1 MKKIGKKGF
10 MLTETLIVSTM
21 LVTVL
26 LILYVQFKNVTRSF
40 YASFTY
46 NTVGSSY
53 NLYNA
58 KLYIEQSN
66 YSLIVEKLKTND
78 YVDLTECPGTY
89 FTNTDYC
96 ETLFTKLG
104 ITKIIMTNENLY
116 SLIND
121 NDFDSDFNDFL
132 NSIDYETTDG
142 YRLIGTF
149 KDGTYASIRIL
160 NGDEF
165 NFVISNACAATKE
178 VAYKISHIVIPESS
192 ATEGFNLAE
201 DTIGKLACGSN
212 ISVTSY
218 AITSNSCYYVSK
230 VSPSNSMDLGIDE
243 DANTATIYY
252 GKYASNLTINHYKY
266 GTTQVLADST
276 IVSSYCGNKILVEQY
291 KKNIAG
297 YNYDSAQQE
306 TVTMTSTDSTVNLY
320 YKEV

>member
-1 MKKIGKKGF
+1 MKKLGKKGF

-21 LVTVL
+21 LITVL

-66 YSLIVEKLKTND
+66 YSLIAEKLKTNN
-78 YVDLTECPGTY
+78 YIDLTECPGSY
-89 FTNTDYC
+89 FTNTNYC

-116 SLIND
+116 SLIDD

-132 NSIDYETTDG
+132 NSIDYESTDG
-142 YRLIGTF
+142 YRLIGAF

-160 NGDEF
+160 NDNKF
-165 NFVISNACAATKE
+165 DYAISNACTDTKE

-192 ATEGFNLAE
+192 ATEGFNLAD
-201 DTIGKLACGSN
+201 DTVGKLACGSS
-212 ISVTSY
+212 ILVTNS

-230 VSPSNSMDLGIDE
+230 ISPSNTINLGIDE
-243 DANTATIYY
+243 ATNTATIYY
-252 GKYASNLTINHYKY
+252 SKYASNLTINHYKV
-266 GTTQVLADST
+266 GTTQTLADST
-276 IVSSYCGNKILVEQY
+276 IVSSYCGNKVLIEQY

-297 YNYDSAQQE
+297 YNYDSAEAE

>member
-1 MKKIGKKGF
+1 MKKLGKKGF

-21 LVTVL
+21 LITVL

-66 YSLIVEKLKTND
+66 YSLIAEKLKTND
-78 YVDLTECPGTY
+78 YIDLTDCPGSY
-89 FTNTDYC
+89 FTHTDYC
-96 ETLFTKLG
+96 ETLFAKLG

-116 SLIND
+116 SLIDD
-121 NDFDSDFNDFL
+121 NDFNGDFNDFL
-132 NSIDYETTDG
+132 NSIDYESTDG

-160 NGDEF
+160 NDAKF
-165 NFVISNACAATKE
+165 DFAISNACTITKE
-178 VAYKISHIVIPESS
+178 VTYKISHIVIPEPS
-192 ATEGFNLAE
+192 ATEGFNLVD
-201 DTIGKLACGSN
+201 DTVGKLACGTN
-212 ISVTSY
+212 ILVTNY

-230 VSPSNSMDLGIDE
+230 IGPSNTIDLGIDE
-243 DANTATIYY
+243 AANIATIYY
-252 GKYASNLTINHYKY
+252 GKYASNLTINHYKV
-266 GTTQVLADST
+266 GTTQVLTDST
-276 IVSSYCGNKILVEQY
+276 IVSNFCGNKILVEQY

-297 YNYDSAQQE
+297 YNYDSAETE